1 MRGNSIDSP
10 KTSNGMSGKFF
21 HLCYLIYKYL
31 KISVQY
37 FVSCLRNSL
46 AVNFGRKNRLI
57 MCNICSVV
65 VGVCN
70 GHFCSFFHYVHDL
83 FILKR

>member
-21 HLCYLIYKYL
+21 HLCYLIYKYSN
-31 KISVQY
+31 ISVRY
-37 FVSCLRNSL
+37 FVSCLRKFTCCKL
-46 AVNFGRKNRLI
+46 KNRLI
-57 MCNICSVV
+57 LCNICSMV

-70 GHFCSFFHYVHDL
+70 GYFLSVFFHNVHDV
-83 FILKR
+83 FIFKR